1 MPDMQELDEQQ
12 IAEKSS
18 ATMHAGDH
26 CAKTLNMSIDKVAPG
41 YAEISMI
48 IDKAYSNGYGVCQG
62 GIITTLADTA
72 FAHACNTYNRMT
84 VAQGLSIEF
93 VRPGVL
99 GEKLTAIAEEEHR
112 GKLTGVYKVHVY
124 NPQQKLVAIF
134 SGKSYEIGDPI
145 Y

>member
-1 MPDMQELDEQQ
+1 MSEQQLNAQQ

-18 ATMHAGDH
+18 AKMHAGDH

-41 YAEISMI
+41 YAEVSMVV
-48 IDKAYSNGYGVCQG
+48 DQAYSNGYGVCQG

-72 FAHACNTYNRMT
+72 FAHACNSYNRVT
-84 VAQGLSIEF
+84 VAQGLSVEF
-93 VRPGVL
+93 VRPGIL

-124 NPQQKLVAIF
+124 NPKQKLVAIF

-145 Y
+145 F